1 MFCKQGALWGRV
13 AASTFLILQLRKEPL
28 LVNFIYS
35 SEWEMEDN
43 IDSVIRYH
51 ERTKHH
57 PRRYARSPGFLDWS
71 NEPDPFR
78 RYEGS
83 RFLSLPLSQRDPDA
97 GYHGLY
103 ERSRNIF
110 QPFSLENISTFLEL
124 SLGLSAWKSYAGSSW
139 ALRINPS
146 SGNLHPTEAY
156 LILPP
161 FSENDNRGGIYHY
174 NSFFHALEQRAFF
187 DEFFWS
193 RIRKHFG
200 ADGFLMGLSSIY
212 WRESWKYGERAFRY
226 CQHDIGHAMASLSF
240 AGNLLGWKLICLD
253 VLSDEDAETLLGFR
267 KTKWKRAEREN
278 PGPLLFVYPASAKN
292 IPRDIPP
299 EVIESFQSLSYFGE
313 PNRLSGDHKD
323 WPAIDEVSAATE
335 KPRTPGKQHRYR
347 EYEFFRE
354 EMPPKKAATI
364 IRQRRSALAF
374 DGKTVLPK
382 SGLFGML
389 DKTVP
394 RGRCAPFDMELG
406 EPSVH
411 LLIFLYGVSGLEPGI
426 YFLVR
431 NLRDLEA
438 LRSRCRPDFLWESV
452 EGTSEPVHLYLLRK
466 GDFRNE
472 GATTG

>member
-1 MFCKQGALWGRV
+1 MKVGPGNG
-13 AASTFLILQLRKEPL
+13 SD
-28 LVNFIYS
+28 
-35 SEWEMEDN
+35 M
-43 IDSVIRYH
+43 DSVIRYH
-51 ERTKHH
+51 ERTKHR
-57 PRRYARSPGFLDWS
+57 PGRYAPSPGFLDWA

-83 RFLSLPLSQRDPDA
+83 GFLSLPLSQRDPDA

-103 ERSRNIF
+103 ERSGNIF

-124 SLGLSAWKSYAGSSW
+124 SLGLSAWKSYAGNSW

-156 LILPP
+156 LILQPLP
-161 FSENDNRGGIYHY
+161 ENDNRGGVCHY
-174 NSFFHALEQRAFF
+174 NSFLHALEQRAFF
-187 DEFFWS
+187 DDSFWS
-193 RIRKHFG
+193 GIRSYFRV
-200 ADGFLMGLSSIY
+200 DGFFIGLSSIY

-240 AGNLLGWKLICLD
+240 AGNLLGWQLIYLNA
-253 VLSDEDAETLLGFR
+253 LSDEDVETLLGFR
-267 KTKWKRAEREN
+267 KTRWERAEREN
-278 PGPLLFVYPASAKN
+278 PGPLFFVYPTTAKN
-292 IPRDIPP
+292 VPRDIPP
-299 EVIESFQSLSYFGE
+299 LIIESFRSFSYFGE
-313 PNRLSGDHKD
+313 PNRLSSVHRN

-335 KPRTPGKQHRYR
+335 KPRTPWKQYLYQ

-354 EMPPKKAATI
+354 ETSQKKAATI
-364 IRQRRSALAF
+364 IRQRRSGLAF

-394 RGRCAPFDMELG
+394 RGRCAPFDMEMG

-411 LLIFLYGVSGLEPGI
+411 LLLFLYRVPDLEPGI

-431 NLRDLEA
+431 NLRDLED
-438 LRSRCRPDFLWESV
+438 LRGRCRPDFLWESI
-452 EGTSEPVHLYLLRK
+452 EGTSEPVHLYLLKK

-472 GATTG
+472 GATAG